1 MQTTVTAVA
10 GDKVSFY
17 WKVSSESSDRLQ
29 FYIDDDLQDSIGG
42 EVDWQKK
49 SYALTAGS
57 RTLKWVYSKDSS
69 GDEGED
75 CGCVD
80 ALTVGTGSLTA
91 PPGQH

>member
-1 MQTTVTAVA
+1 MQTTVTAST
-10 GDKVSFY
+10 GDKATFY
-17 WKVSSESSDRLQ
+17 WKVSCETGDDLK

-75 CGCVD
+75 CGWVD
-80 ALTVGTGSLTA
+80 ALTVGTDSLTA